1 MRAHRPLLAILM
13 VCAVTSH
20 AYAAIFS
27 DDEARKQIQ
36 IMSETVQNNQKSII
50 ELNNQIELL
59 KHENSV
65 MRGQLE
71 TYERSL
77 EDANTNQ
84 RSYYSELNDRLKRLE
99 PQNLEIEGVKGTAQ
113 PGEKE
118 AYDSALKAFQS
129 NNMQKADAELTS
141 FTRKY
146 PSSPYWPL
154 AQFWLA
160 NTKYFNKDYKGGIL
174 AADNLIKRFP
184 EHPRV
189 PDALLA
195 KANCQLES
203 GQKTAGKKTL
213 EEIVKTYETSKAGAA
228 AKKLLAAMK

>member
-1 MRAHRPLLAILM
+1 MRVHRSLLCLAMASAFI
-13 VCAVTSH
+13 SH
-20 AYAAIFS
+20 ANAAIFA

-36 IMSETVQNNQKSII
+36 IMSETIQNNQKSII

-59 KHENSV
+59 KHENAT

-71 TYERSL
+71 TFERGL
-77 EDANTNQ
+77 EDSNTTL
-84 RSYYSELNDRLKRLE
+84 RSYYGELNDRLKSLE
-99 PQNLEIEGVKGTAQ
+99 PQNLEIEGVKGTTQ
-113 PGEKE
+113 PGEKD
-118 AYDSALKAFQS
+118 AYDSALKVFQG
-129 NNMQKADAELTS
+129 NNLQKADTELTS

-174 AADNLIKRFP
+174 VADNLIKRYP

-189 PDALLA
+189 PDVLLT

-203 GQKTAGKKTL
+203 GQKAAGKKTL
-213 EEIVKTYETSKAGAA
+213 EDIVKTYATSKAGAA
-228 AKKLLAAMK
+228 AKKLLASMK